1 MTFRNALLTL
11 VLVPLAACSSFAAA
25 ERSSLEPG
33 QAIRVELSADQ
44 TAQMAD
50 DLGGFRES
58 LTGTVQELD
67 DGGVGLTISDPRQVG
82 VPATRN
88 LRSYVYLPW
97 DGVTTLERREFNL
110 LQTGLLAAGGAAA
123 AWAIL
128 ELTTGGGGVGEDGP
142 GTNNG
147 RVSVPIFGFAF

>member
-1 MTFRNALLTL
+1 MNIRRPLLALL
-11 VLVPLAACSSFAAA
+11 LVPLAACSSFVVA

-33 QAIRVELSADQ
+33 QAIRVELSATQ
-44 TAQMAD
+44 TAEVAE

-67 DGGVGLTISDPRQVG
+67 DGGVGLTISDPGQVG
-82 VPATRN
+82 VPATRS

-110 LQTGLLAAGGAAA
+110 LQTGLLAAGGAAV
-123 AWAIL
+123 AWGIL